1 MSKGPNR
8 FGDLQA
14 RLEKTDAGT
23 ETGSGRSRLRERF
36 RATEEQ
42 DNTRKETAAEQSEFY
57 KTLIDPDIEPEKKV
71 EMLAE
76 MMVFDE
82 EDLEKNPEQMKEM
95 KAVVAQ
101 LLSDFKQYNIDVL
114 ELIRDNPLSELG
126 TDIKSVF
133 ERYHQVVSER
143 EGLDKKL
150 ELIDE
155 ALNRHGGPEGLVKAL
170 HSAKNSAGEQAAF
183 KEELDA
189 ARQEVERM
197 GGDLRGLDGAVRV
210 LTSSISEAES
220 DSFLFFKSG
229 KKREI
234 AEQKRQLV
242 DKKIER
248 EKVAADLEE
257 KKEHLGVR
265 AGEYEALLKDDD
277 FMLHQRILEILDV
290 GSPEFKEQIANLAQ
304 LTIDYVGDTETILSN
319 SRDQIAALLDRSQR
333 VLNMIQNTGEHVN
346 ILLAAQNRAQDINT
360 GKLDVLE
367 TQSAEAS
374 GLEGMKLGKKRTALN
389 RHITDTSSAVRSSAL
404 IGQELGKIETSQ
416 VAFVGRLHEG
426 LSDAEEQQLISTGSA
441 SMTGVATLS
450 RVESLAAQIPGLIA
464 KGQYA
469 QDSEYALGELNKEFE
484 RALAAKISGNDSLG
498 TFTEVLKDV
507 REAMRDRT
515 DLDIEIA
522 RQRKGLIDGMIE
534 ETEKLARINR
544 EAQSI
549 EGAVNKELYGRKPED
564 DSATGPKGG
573 GAPGA
578 PQGAVLRMVI

>member
-1 MSKGPNR
+1 MTKGANR

-14 RLEKTDAGT
+14 RLAQADTGT
-23 ETGSGRSRLRERF
+23 ETDRGKNRLRERF
-36 RATEEQ
+36 RSTEEQ
-42 DNTRKETAAEQSEFY
+42 DNTRTQTAVEQSEFY

-71 EMLAE
+71 ELLAE

-101 LLSDFKQYNIDVL
+101 LLSDFKQYSVDVL

-155 ALNRHGGPEGLVKAL
+155 ALSRHGGPEGLVKAL
-170 HSAKNSAGEQAAF
+170 HSAKNNAGEQEAF
-183 KEELDA
+183 KEELDE

-210 LTSSISEAES
+210 LTASISEAES

-234 AEQKRQLV
+234 AEQKKQLV
-242 DKKIER
+242 DKKIDR
-248 EKVAADLEE
+248 EKLAADLEE
-257 KKEHLGVR
+257 KKEQLSAK

-290 GSPEFKEQIANLAQ
+290 GSPEFKEQIARLAQ
-304 LTIDYVGDTETILSN
+304 LTIDYVGDTETILSD
-319 SRDQIAALLDRSQR
+319 SRDQIAALLERSQR
-333 VLNMIQNTGEHVN
+333 VLNMIQNTGEHVSV
-346 ILLAAQNRAQDINT
+346 LLAAQNKAQGINT
-360 GKLDVLE
+360 DKLTGIE
-367 TQSAEAS
+367 AQAQQAS
-374 GLEGMKLGKKRTALN
+374 GLEGMKLAKKRTALN
-389 RHITDTSSAVRSSAL
+389 RHITDTSGAVRSSAL
-404 IGQELGKIETSQ
+404 IGQELSKVETSQ

-498 TFTEVLKDV
+498 TFTDVLKDV

-534 ETEKLARINR
+534 ETEKLARINQ

-549 EGAVNKELYGRKPED
+549 EGAVNQELYGKKPD
-564 DSATGPKGG
+564 AAQAGPRGGGG
-573 GAPGA
+573 GAVPDGA
-578 PQGAVLRMVI
+578 ALRMVI